1 MALHALQADYIL
13 GEYRIEKLLGE
24 GGFGLT
30 YLAFDTHLEKQVAI
44 KEYMPSEH
52 ALRESDSKIIAKSA
66 AAEIVYKWG
75 LKAFLNEAKTLA
87 KFEDPNI
94 VRIHR
99 FFKANG
105 TAYIVMEY
113 CEGKC
118 LVDRITKD
126 KPMGEEEVKL
136 IISAITCGLQL
147 VHNAG
152 ILHRDIKPDNIMFRL
167 DGSPVLIDFGA
178 ARQAIGEKN
187 RKITTIVTP
196 GYAPLEQ
203 YSSKGSIGP
212 WSDIYSLS
220 AVAYLCLIGKRPPNI
235 MNRLHDDTIINLNNE
250 LGPSDFLKS
259 VDLGLEIQV
268 NNRPKNLLEWS
279 QSWCDLSH
287 INIDER
293 FSRQHVNSRAIFPG
307 NSSNTKTIFN
317 TASVKPATKKNT
329 IIAILV
335 IMLLTAIGFYTYNSD
350 FKAQEPVNL
359 KNTKKS
365 PHLIAVLPLVN
376 TKPDI
381 DTDFLGFALA
391 DQIIGQL
398 LYFKQL
404 TVRPSS
410 SIRQYDKTNI
420 DPVKIANDLKVDYIL
435 SGNYLKLADLIRL
448 NFELI
453 EVKSNQLIWRESL
466 DFSYDTVFELQ
477 DKVATKLSQKL
488 GLELTL
494 DEFKHSHE
502 SIASNP
508 IAYEYYLRSLSY
520 PLTKEGDQ
528 LAIAML
534 ENSIELEPDYTA
546 SHVELGRRLNRLAI
560 YGLGEEEDFQ
570 LAKKHLLMALS
581 LNKDSLAALRNL
593 ATFYTETGEILKA
606 LDMAQRMLKI
616 NPNHADAYFSIAYI
630 YRYAGMLTESVEM
643 IEKALSIDPKNMK
656 YSTLGVNYYN
666 MGNYQKA
673 LDTFDLIKDI
683 PFGLM
688 WQGFVH
694 HKLGNNDKAIMN
706 LDRLIGMQAGD
717 FYKYIAIANI
727 AIISG
732 DKQQGIE
739 ALKQLEQSN
748 VNDAEAL
755 YYWASY
761 YAELGEKTASIN
773 LLNKAVEYGY
783 FNLPF
788 MQTDVFFDSLRDDE
802 EFMQIIAL
810 AKQKHLAFKK
820 AVSEYP
826 SN

>member
-1 MALHALQADYIL
+1 
-13 GEYRIEKLLGE
+13 
-24 GGFGLT
+24 
-30 YLAFDTHLEKQVAI
+30 
-44 KEYMPSEH
+44 
-52 ALRESDSKIIAKSA
+52 
-66 AAEIVYKWG
+66 
-75 LKAFLNEAKTLA
+75 
-87 KFEDPNI
+87 
-94 VRIHR
+94 
-99 FFKANG
+99 
-105 TAYIVMEY
+105 
-113 CEGKC
+113 
-118 LVDRITKD
+118 
-126 KPMGEEEVKL
+126 
-136 IISAITCGLQL
+136 
-147 VHNAG
+147 
-152 ILHRDIKPDNIMFRL
+152 
-167 DGSPVLIDFGA
+167 
-178 ARQAIGEKN
+178 
-187 RKITTIVTP
+187 
-196 GYAPLEQ
+196 
-203 YSSKGSIGP
+203 
-212 WSDIYSLS
+212 
-220 AVAYLCLIGKRPPNI
+220 
-235 MNRLHDDTIINLNNE
+235 
-250 LGPSDFLKS
+250 SDFLKS
-259 VDLGLEIQV
+259 IDSGLEIQI

-279 QSWCDLSH
+279 ENWCDLNH
-287 INIDER
+287 LDVVER
-293 FSRQHVNSRAIFPG
+293 FSSQHINSRPIFPG
-307 NSSNTKTIFN
+307 NTSNIKTIEN
-317 TASVKPATKKNT
+317 TANNKPLIKKNKLIT
-329 IIAILV
+329 IFV
-335 IMLLTAIGFYTYNSD
+335 IMILTVIGFYTFNSD
-350 FKAQEPVNL
+350 FKPQEQEASYL
-359 KNTKKS
+359 EDGKKS
-365 PHLIAVLPLVN
+365 PQLIAVLPLVN

-410 SIRQYDKTNI
+410 SIRQYDKMNI
-420 DPVKIANDLKVDYIL
+420 DPVKIANDLKVDYVL
-435 SGNYLKLADLIRL
+435 SGNYLKLDDLIRL

-453 EVKSNQLIWRESL
+453 EVKSNELIWRESL
-466 DFSYDTVFELQ
+466 DFSYNTVFELQ
-477 DKVATKLSQKL
+477 DKVAKKISKKL
-488 GLELTL
+488 GLGLTL
-494 DEFKHSHE
+494 EEFNHNHE

-534 ENSIELEPDYTA
+534 ENSIELEPDYVA

-606 LDMAQRMLKI
+606 MDMAQRMLAI

-630 YRYAGMLTESVEM
+630 YRYAGMLRESIVM

-666 MGNYQKA
+666 LGNYQKA

-694 HKLGNNDKAIMN
+694 HKLGNNDKAIVN
-706 LDRLIGMQAGD
+706 LKRLIAMQAGD
-717 FYKYIAIANI
+717 FYKFIAIANI
-727 AIISG
+727 AIITG
-732 DKQQGIE
+732 DKQQGLE

-761 YAELGEKTASIN
+761 YAALGEKTASIN

-820 AVSEYP
+820 AVSKYP